1 MAQVT
6 SLIEPIEALA
16 NEKLQS
22 ELKKLDVVALAK
34 EKEDDDKEERHE
46 G

>member
-1 MAQVT
+1 M
-6 SLIEPIEALA
+6 IEPIEALA

-22 ELKKLDVVALAK
+22 ELKKLDVVVSAK